1 MLRSYQYTE
10 KPYPE
15 DTFQGRLF
23 RDKQVEIARRFVEGH
38 PVRRDMKGSCPLCGR
53 SGEYFYSKWRV
64 DYLCCPNC
72 KSVFA
77 VYEDS
82 AVKEYQENPNLLEL
96 RTSEAYQGEIS
107 HNRQDTWDEFLE
119 WVEVRAF
126 RFMGRNR
133 NLDIVDYG
141 NRYEGYVERIR
152 KSPICGGYALKGSI
166 LPQNG
171 DVPRADM
178 VLYLDRMQQ
187 EMQPDRRIS
196 ELRGYLKERGLLILS
211 TRAGSGFDIVTLK
224 EKNSRIYPYEH
235 ILLPSVRGLVSFLE
249 ENGFEILEIT
259 TPGIM
264 DVKYILDSKDRLDD
278 RENFVRYLL
287 EESSQAMLQEFQRFL
302 QKGCLSSFVCVIA
315 RKR

>member
-133 NLDIVDYG
+133 NLDIHSG
-141 NRYEGYVERIR
+141 L
-152 KSPICGGYALKGSI
+152 SL
-166 LPQNG
+166 
-171 DVPRADM
+171 
-178 VLYLDRMQQ
+178 
-187 EMQPDRRIS
+187 
-196 ELRGYLKERGLLILS
+196 LRFRQRPCL
-211 TRAGSGFDIVTLK
+211 
-224 EKNSRIYPYEH
+224 
-235 ILLPSVRGLVSFLE
+235 GLVGQLVDPFDFLL
-249 ENGFEILEIT
+249 FHW
-259 TPGIM
+259 
-264 DVKYILDSKDRLDD
+264 
-278 RENFVRYLL
+278 RYLL
-287 EESSQAMLQEFQRFL
+287 PVMLLISR
-302 QKGCLSSFVCVIA
+302 
-315 RKR
+315 